1 MRESPA
7 SAPRLT
13 VLAGHEAEVGFE
25 LMRVAEAMRVVD
37 RSEEGRRGDGAD
49 AGDRAQARHAGIL
62 DGEVFD
68 RHVRVREL
76 LVKVT
81 HDGEQRSVRTAGG
94 HGVAVLTE
102 ESPDDRDVACARV
115 DQGIP
120 HPRRPRTMRWG
131 SEKRWAGR

>member
-1 MRESPA
+1 MSSVSVTFVFCTLLTLTRSCGLRIFA
-7 SAPRLT
+7 SRMSISAS
-13 VLAGHEAEVGFE
+13 
-25 LMRVAEAMRVVD
+25 D